1 MDRLR
6 RLFSRHW
13 FAGVFVIIGIVWLL
27 TTIAYFSGAQSIT
40 FPNRYGKRPTIDFNR
55 KYDFPVVD
63 LGQDVGLM
71 IDKGGQQLHGS
82 ILKLKEGVPILCW
95 LCGERRKAGYIGI
108 AAFRKGDWFFR
119 APRDE
124 TRNTEARQGRPESRD
139 FILTIAYNRA
149 TGERLRVEVDQSVD
163 DQARLLADKGLFAT
177 KDTMLTQESLADLPP
192 VSMLR
197 EGCAVVQLAFA
208 ASFVLWFFLGGL
220 IWLLVRVF
228 KRPPENQ
235 KNKMNS

>member
-6 RLFSRHW
+6 RLFTRHW

-40 FPNRYGKRPTIDFNR
+40 FPNRYGKRPTIDFSR

-63 LGQDVGLM
+63 LGRDVGLM
-71 IDKGGQQLHGS
+71 IDNGGQQLQGS

-95 LCGERRKAGYIGI
+95 LCGERRNAGHIGR
-108 AAFRKGDWFFR
+108 AAFRKDDWFFR

-124 TRNTEARQGRPESRD
+124 SRNTEARRGRPESRD

-149 TGERLRVEVDQSVD
+149 TGERLRVEVDQSVEE
-163 DQARLLADKGLFAT
+163 QARLLADKGLFAT
-177 KDTMLTQESLADLPP
+177 EDTMLTQESLADLPP

-208 ASFVLWFFLGGL
+208 ACSILWFVLGGL
-220 IWLLVRVF
+220 MWSLVKVF
-228 KRPPENQ
+228 KRRRESQ
-235 KNKMNS
+235 KAT